1 MPFLA
6 RHLSDIDRA
15 TEQGEDKMP
24 DKELGFI
31 GVGRMGMHMAGRLL
45 EAGYAVT
52 IYDTNE
58 TAMQR
63 LEQRG
68 AKRAKSAADVA
79 SQCETVLVSLPT
91 PDIVKAV
98 ALGKAGV
105 IEGGKAKVFVDLST
119 TGPRVA
125 KEIAEGLAKKGI
137 TAVDAPVSGGP
148 SGAEKGTLAMMIAC
162 PKPLADELRP
172 AIEVLGKFFYIG
184 EQPGAGQ
191 TMKVINNLLSA
202 TAITITAEAMVMG
215 VKAGLDPSVM
225 LDVINAGS
233 GRNTATA
240 DKFPRCV
247 VNRRFDF
254 GFTTGLLYKDIKLCL
269 DEAEALSTPMIIGNA
284 VRQVMAIGKAEMGPD
299 ADITE
304 FVKPLERIAGV
315 QVGKK
320 A

>member
-1 MPFLA
+1 
-6 RHLSDIDRA
+6 
-15 TEQGEDKMP
+15 MP
-24 DKELGFI
+24 DKQLGFI
-31 GVGRMGMHMAGRLL
+31 GIGRMGIHMAGRLL
-45 EAGYAVT
+45 DAGYAVT
-52 IYDTNE
+52 VFDTNE

-68 AKRAKSAADVA
+68 AKRAASAADVA
-79 SQCETVLVSLPT
+79 SKCEIVLVSLPT

-98 ALGKAGV
+98 ALGKNGV
-105 IEGGKAKVFVDLST
+105 IEGSKAKTFVDLST

-125 KEIAEGLAKKGI
+125 KDVAAGLAAKGI

-148 SGAEKGTLAMMIAC
+148 TGAEKGTLAMMIAC
-162 PKPLADELRP
+162 PRPLADELRP
-172 AIEVLGKFFYIG
+172 VIEVLGKFFYIG
-184 EQPGAGQ
+184 EEPGLGQ

-202 TAITITAEAMVMG
+202 TAITITSEAMVMG
-215 VKAGLDPSVM
+215 VKAGLDPSTM

-247 VNRRFDF
+247 VPRRFDF
-254 GFTTGLLYKDIKLCL
+254 GFTTALLYKDIKLCL
-269 DEAEALSTPMIIGNA
+269 DEAEALGVPMIVGNA
-284 VRQVMAIGKAEMGPD
+284 VRQLMAIGKAAQGPD

-304 FVKPLERIAGV
+304 FVKPLEKLAGV
-315 QVGKK
+315 EVGKK

>member
-1 MPFLA
+1 
-6 RHLSDIDRA
+6 
-15 TEQGEDKMP
+15 MP
-24 DKELGFI
+24 DKQLGFI
-31 GVGRMGMHMAGRLL
+31 GVGRMGQHMASRLI
-45 EAGYAVT
+45 EAGYALT
-52 IYDTNE
+52 IFDTNE

-68 AKRAKSAADVA
+68 AKRAKSPADVA

-98 ALGKAGV
+98 ALGSNGV
-105 IEGGKAKVFVDLST
+105 IEGSKAKVFVDLST

-125 KEIAEGLAKKGI
+125 KEVFEGLAKKGI

-148 SGAEKGTLAMMIAC
+148 TGAEKGTLAMMIAC
-162 PKPLADELRP
+162 PRPLADELRP
-172 AIEVLGKFFYIG
+172 VIEVLGKFFYIG
-184 EQPGAGQ
+184 DQPGAGQ

-202 TAITITAEAMVMG
+202 TAITITSEAMVMG
-215 VKAGLDPSVM
+215 VKAGLDPTTM

-247 VNRRFDF
+247 VTRRFDF
-254 GFTTGLLYKDIKLCL
+254 GFTTALLYKDIKLCL
-269 DEAEALSTPMIIGNA
+269 DEAEALGVPMIVGNA
-284 VRQVMAIGKAEMGPD
+284 VRQVMAIGKAAQGPD

-304 FVKPLERIAGV
+304 FVKPLEKLAGV
-315 QVGKK
+315 EVGRK

>member
-1 MPFLA
+1 MA
-6 RHLSDIDRA
+6 
-15 TEQGEDKMP
+15 DKQV
-24 DKELGFI
+24 GFV
-31 GVGRMGMHMAGRLL
+31 GVGRMGIHMAGRLL

-52 IYDTNE
+52 VFDTNE
-58 TAMQR
+58 TAMAR

-68 AKRAKSAADVA
+68 AKRAASAADVA
-79 SQCETVLVSLPT
+79 SQCATVLVSLPT

-98 ALGKAGV
+98 ALGKGGV
-105 IEGGKAKVFVDLST
+105 IDGTAVKTFIDLST

-125 KEIAEGLAKKGI
+125 KEVAEGLARKGI

-162 PKPLADELRP
+162 PRPLADELRP
-172 AIEVLGKFFYIG
+172 IIEVLGKFFYIG
-184 EQPGAGQ
+184 EAPGLGQ

-202 TAITITAEAMVMG
+202 TAITITSEAMVMG
-215 VKAGLDPSVM
+215 VKAGLDPTTM

-247 VNRRFDF
+247 VPRRFDF
-254 GFTTGLLYKDIKLCL
+254 GFTTALLYKDIKLCL
-269 DEAEALSTPMIIGNA
+269 DEAETLGVPMIVGNA
-284 VRQVMAIGKAEMGPD
+284 VRQMMAIGKAAMGPD

-304 FVKPLERIAGV
+304 FVKPLERLAGV
-315 QVGKK
+315 EVGKQ

>member
-1 MPFLA
+1 
-6 RHLSDIDRA
+6 
-15 TEQGEDKMP
+15 MP
-24 DKELGFI
+24 DKQLGFI
-31 GVGRMGMHMAGRLL
+31 GVGRMGQHMASRLI
-45 EAGYAVT
+45 EAGYALT
-52 IYDTNE
+52 IFDTNE

-68 AKRAKSAADVA
+68 AKRAKSPADVA
-79 SQCETVLVSLPT
+79 SQCTTVMVSLPT
-91 PDIVKAV
+91 PDVVKAV
-98 ALGKAGV
+98 ALGKDGV
-105 IEGGKAKVFVDLST
+105 IEGSKAKVFVDLST

-125 KEIAEGLAKKGI
+125 KEVAEGLAKKGI

-162 PKPLADELRP
+162 PKALADELRP

-184 EQPGAGQ
+184 EAPGAGQ

-215 VKAGLDPSVM
+215 VKAGLDPTTM

-247 VNRRFDF
+247 VPRRFDF

-269 DEAEALSTPMIIGNA
+269 DEAEALSTPMIVGNA

>member
-1 MPFLA
+1 MPN
-6 RHLSDIDRA
+6 
-15 TEQGEDKMP
+15 
-24 DKELGFI
+24 KELGFI
-31 GVGRMGMHMAGRLL
+31 GVGRMGNHMAGRLL

-68 AKRAKSAADVA
+68 AKRAASAADVA
-79 SQCETVLVSLPT
+79 AQCETVLVSLPT

-125 KEIAEGLAKKGI
+125 KEVAEGLAKKGI

-148 SGAEKGTLAMMIAC
+148 SGAEKGTLAMMVAC
-162 PKPLADELRP
+162 PKALADELRP
-172 AIEVLGKFFYIG
+172 VIEVLGKFFYIG
-184 EQPGAGQ
+184 EAPGLGQ

-202 TAITITAEAMVMG
+202 TAITITSEAMVMG
-215 VKAGLDPSVM
+215 VKAGLDPTTM

-247 VNRRFDF
+247 VPRRFDF

-269 DEAEALSTPMIIGNA
+269 DEAEALGVPMIVGNA
-284 VRQVMAIGKAEMGPD
+284 VRQMMAIGKAAQGPD

-304 FVKPLERIAGV
+304 FVKPLEKLAGV
-315 QVGKK
+315 EVGKK

>member
-1 MPFLA
+1 M
-6 RHLSDIDRA
+6 SDK
-15 TEQGEDKMP
+15 Q
-24 DKELGFI
+24 LGFI
-31 GVGRMGMHMAGRLL
+31 GVGRMGIHMAGRLL

-52 IYDTNE
+52 VFDANE
-58 TAMQR
+58 TAMAR

-68 AKRAKSAADVA
+68 AKRAASAADVA
-79 SQCETVLVSLPT
+79 SQCTTVLVSLPT

-98 ALGKAGV
+98 ALGKDGV
-105 IEGGKAKVFVDLST
+105 IEGTKVKTFIDLST

-125 KEIAEGLAKKGI
+125 KEVAEGLARKGI

-162 PKPLADELRP
+162 PRPLADELRP
-172 AIEVLGKFFYIG
+172 VIEVLGKFFYIG
-184 EQPGAGQ
+184 ETPGLGQ

-202 TAITITAEAMVMG
+202 TAITITSEAMVMG
-215 VKAGLDPSVM
+215 VKAGLDPTTM

-247 VNRRFDF
+247 VPRRFDF
-254 GFTTGLLYKDIKLCL
+254 GFTTALLYKDIKLCL
-269 DEAEALSTPMIIGNA
+269 DEAEALGTPMIVGNA
-284 VRQVMAIGKAEMGPD
+284 VRQLMAIGKAEMGPD

-304 FVKPLERIAGV
+304 FVKPLERLAGV

-320 A
+320 S

>member
-1 MPFLA
+1 M
-6 RHLSDIDRA
+6 SDK
-15 TEQGEDKMP
+15 Q
-24 DKELGFI
+24 LGFV
-31 GVGRMGMHMAGRLL
+31 GVGRMGIHMAGRLL

-52 IYDTNE
+52 VFDTNE
-58 TAMQR
+58 TAMAR

-68 AKRAKSAADVA
+68 AKRAASAADVA

-98 ALGKAGV
+98 ALGKNGV
-105 IEGGKAKVFVDLST
+105 IEGTTVKTFIDLST

-125 KEIAEGLAKKGI
+125 KEVAEGLAQKGI

-162 PKPLADELRP
+162 PRLLADELRP
-172 AIEVLGKFFYIG
+172 VIEVLGKFFYIG
-184 EQPGAGQ
+184 EAPGLGQ

-202 TAITITAEAMVMG
+202 TAITITSEAMVMG
-215 VKAGLDPSVM
+215 VKAGLDPTTM

-247 VNRRFDF
+247 VTRRFDF
-254 GFTTGLLYKDIKLCL
+254 GFTTALLYKDIKLCL
-269 DEAEALSTPMIIGNA
+269 DEAEALGVPMIVGNA
-284 VRQVMAIGKAEMGPD
+284 VRQMMAIGKAAMGGD

-304 FVKPLERIAGV
+304 FVKPLERLAGV
-315 QVGKK
+315 EVGKK

>member
-1 MPFLA
+1 M
-6 RHLSDIDRA
+6 SDK
-15 TEQGEDKMP
+15 Q
-24 DKELGFI
+24 LGFV
-31 GVGRMGMHMAGRLL
+31 GVGRMGIHMAGRLL

-52 IYDTNE
+52 VFDTNE
-58 TAMQR
+58 TAMAR

-68 AKRAKSAADVA
+68 AKRAASAADVA
-79 SQCETVLVSLPT
+79 SQCATVLVSLPT

-98 ALGKAGV
+98 ALGKSGL
-105 IEGGKAKVFVDLST
+105 IEGTKVKTFIDLST

-125 KEIAEGLAKKGI
+125 KEVADGLARKGI

-162 PKPLADELRP
+162 PRPLADELRP
-172 AIEVLGKFFYIG
+172 VIEVLGKFFYIG
-184 EQPGAGQ
+184 EAPGLGQ

-202 TAITITAEAMVMG
+202 TAITITSEAMVMG
-215 VKAGLDPSVM
+215 VKAGLDPTTM

-247 VNRRFDF
+247 VPRRFDF
-254 GFTTGLLYKDIKLCL
+254 GFTTALLYKDIKLCL
-269 DEAEALSTPMIIGNA
+269 DEAEALGTPMIVGNA
-284 VRQVMAIGKAEMGPD
+284 VRQLMAIGKAEMGPD

-304 FVKPLERIAGV
+304 FVKPLERLAGV

-320 A
+320 T

>member
-1 MPFLA
+1 
-6 RHLSDIDRA
+6 
-15 TEQGEDKMP
+15 MP
-24 DKELGFI
+24 DKQLGFI
-31 GVGRMGMHMAGRLL
+31 GVGRMGQHMASRLI
-45 EAGYAVT
+45 EAGYALT
-52 IYDTNE
+52 IFDTND

-68 AKRAKSAADVA
+68 AKRAKSPADVA

-98 ALGKAGV
+98 ALGKNGV
-105 IEGGKAKVFVDLST
+105 IEGSKAKVFVDLST

-125 KEIAEGLAKKGI
+125 KEVAEGLAKKGI

-269 DEAEALSTPMIIGNA
+269 DEAEALSTPMIVGNA

>member
-1 MPFLA
+1 
-6 RHLSDIDRA
+6 
-15 TEQGEDKMP
+15 MP
-24 DKELGFI
+24 DKQLGFI
-31 GVGRMGMHMAGRLL
+31 GVGRMGQHMASRLM
-45 EAGYAVT
+45 EAGYALT

-68 AKRAKSAADVA
+68 AKRAASAADVA
-79 SQCETVLVSLPT
+79 ALCETVLVSLPT

-125 KEIAEGLAKKGI
+125 KEVAEGLAKKGI

-148 SGAEKGTLAMMIAC
+148 AGAEKGTLAMMVAC
-162 PKPLADELRP
+162 PKALADELRP
-172 AIEVLGKFFYIG
+172 VIEVLGKFFYIG
-184 EQPGAGQ
+184 DAPGAGQ

-202 TAITITAEAMVMG
+202 TAISITSEAMVMG
-215 VKAGLDPSVM
+215 VKAGLDPTIM

-269 DEAEALSTPMIIGNA
+269 DEAEALGVPMLVGNA
-284 VRQVMAIGKAEMGPD
+284 VRQMMAIGKAAQGPD

-304 FVKPLERIAGV
+304 FVKPLEKLAGV
-315 QVGKK
+315 EVGQK